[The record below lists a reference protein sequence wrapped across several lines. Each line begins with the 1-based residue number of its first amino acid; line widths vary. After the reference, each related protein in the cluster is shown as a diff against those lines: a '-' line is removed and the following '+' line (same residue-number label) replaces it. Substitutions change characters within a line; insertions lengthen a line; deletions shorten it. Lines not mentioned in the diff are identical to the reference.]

1 MLQRC
6 VQRPGLIPE
15 ALSKGHCFQM
25 TMTLSLVALILAL
38 GATSLAAAMRQA
50 RRASPVQVGD
60 GRIR

>member
-1 MLQRC
+1 
-6 VQRPGLIPE
+6 
-15 ALSKGHCFQM
+15 
-25 TMTLSLVALILAL
+25 MTLSLVALILAL